1 MEFWRGMI
9 AHWHPIVGEDHSR
22 ETVLIRGIGDRSR
35 LLQVLVLLALA
46 LQLQA
51 TSAWAVDFAG
61 IAQNG
66 AIDQPQVYMLLR
78 TTPNG
83 TPIVGQT
90 ADTDPSDPF
99 GTVPTIGI
107 QAYLDTGASGIL
119 ISTATAQAWGLPNS
133 TYNGQTV
140 TFDDIGVAGT
150 AAFNVSNPIY
160 AGVAPFTPTSNTED
174 ASTYVPVTSGGN
186 PLPLRLEMGPADTGD
201 NSLTGDLDFLEDI
214 DVVGM
219 SALSGK
225 KVLIDARQS
234 NQAVAAIAASGGDL
248 NVLLNN
254 VDNLSLHTYVYNA
267 GDPSPVPGIGSTN
280 LHVKL
285 SYADFTAFTTT
296 LPSGAPGPTLSHN
309 PFIGPSPLAA
319 PASAT
324 R

>member
-1 MEFWRGMI
+1 MEFWRGRTAPRCFAAI
-9 AHWHPIVGEDHSR
+9 KGVGNRSTDEAA
-22 ETVLIRGIGDRSR
+22 LAGIGHRSR
-35 LLQVLVLLALA
+35 LLQSAVIFALA
-46 LQLQA
+46 WVCCTT
-51 TSAWAVDFAG
+51 TSRAVDFAG

-78 TTPNG
+78 TTPSG

-90 ADTDPSDPF
+90 TDPNDPF
-99 GTVPTIGI
+99 GTVPSIGI

-119 ISTATAQAWGLPNS
+119 ISTPTAQAWGLPNS

-174 ASTYVPVTSGGN
+174 VSTYVPVTSGGN

-219 SALSGK
+219 SALAGK

-296 LPSGAPGPTLSHN
+296 LPSGRAGTDA
-309 PFIGPSPLAA
+309 FA
-319 PASAT
+319 
-324 R
+324 